1 MPSLFVINKKENRLW
16 GKRRGLSLLKTTHS
30 SLSSSSNSLLVGS
43 FISLCV
49 LSMPSQRSTSLCGN
63 VLSLSNQQYSDR
75 GPRTPP
81 QGLLSFV
88 NYFID
93 TQASRLLFLVF
104 CTFFFLLCVYRG
116 CDILVGDLVR
126 LITFVSQIL
135 FLLGRIH
142 LLLLLLFGGEIC
154 QLRPF
159 PHIRI
164 HQGRPRPWSM
174 RPTHKYIESL
184 EVVEK

>member
-1 MPSLFVINKKENRLW
+1 M
-16 GKRRGLSLLKTTHS
+16 KTTHS

-75 GPRTPP
+75 GPRIPP

-142 LLLLLLFGGEIC
+142 LLLLLLLVAKSVNCALFRTYASIKGDLVHDRCG
-154 QLRPF
+154 LRT
-159 PHIRI
+159 
-164 HQGRPRPWSM
+164 S
-174 RPTHKYIESL
+174 T
-184 EVVEK
+184 